1 MGVQVCK
8 QSEQEKMELNANIQ
22 WLWVGTNL
30 IHNFTA
36 VTFSVKLA
44 FFREKRRFREI
55 RDFS

>member
-1 MGVQVCK
+1 
-8 QSEQEKMELNANIQ
+8 MELNANIQ